1 MRRIG
6 METVNDKSGSLFV
19 IGAMCI
25 NCDTLDTDNLTF
37 VYLLDNKYDFWY
49 EELDPMEY
57 EDNLKLIV
65 ECIECGTKF
74 SKDKNGKPEKWT

>member
-1 MRRIG
+1 MC
-6 METVNDKSGSLFV
+6 VN
-19 IGAMCI
+19 C
-25 NCDTLDTDNLTF
+25 NTLDPDNLTF

-65 ECIECGTKF
+65 ECIQCGTMF
-74 SKDKNGKPEKWT
+74 SKDKNGKLDTWY

>member
-1 MRRIG
+1 MC
-6 METVNDKSGSLFV
+6 VN
-19 IGAMCI
+19 C
-25 NCDTLDTDNLTF
+25 NTLDPDNLTF
-37 VYLLDNKYDFWY
+37 VYLLENKFDFWY

-57 EDNLKLIV
+57 DDNLKLIV